1 MNYIKG
7 GASNAQSRS
16 GVTTNEGP
24 VKGVS
29 SRPASEIQKP
39 AHGPSNATDNYIDV
53 ATFRN

>member
-7 GASNAQSRS
+7 GASNVQSRS

-39 AHGPSNATDNYIDV
+39 IHGQSNATDNYIDV
-53 ATFRN
+53 AAFRN